1 MDASRDAK
9 KILIVEDEEDLVRLV
24 SYNLKREGYK
34 VLEAYDGTDVQRTVR
49 AGKPDLVL
57 LDLMLP
63 GVSGLELCRRLKA
76 DSSTKSIP
84 IIMLT
89 AKGEELD
96 KVLGLELGADDY
108 ITKPFGVNELM
119 ARIRAVLRRA
129 TPEEPAAE
137 NVLSVGDLTITKDA
151 CSVTKAGR
159 ALTLSATE
167 YRILLY
173 LAERRGRVFS
183 RDRLLDALWGNESHV
198 EPRTVDVHIRK
209 LRSQIE
215 DDPSAPRYLLTKR
228 GLGYLITDEEP

>member
-9 KILIVEDEEDLVRLV
+9 KILIVEDEEDLVRLI

-34 VLEAYDGTDVQRTVR
+34 VLEAYDGSGVQATAR
-49 AGKPDLVL
+49 AEKPDLIL
-57 LDLMLP
+57 IDLMLP
-63 GVSGLELCRRLKA
+63 GVGGLELCRRLKA
-76 DSSTKSIP
+76 DSATKTIP

-89 AKGEELD
+89 AKSEELD

-119 ARIRAVLRRA
+119 ARIRAVLRRSS
-129 TPEEPAAE
+129 PEEPAE
-137 NVLSVGDLTITKDA
+137 NTVSVGDLTITKDA

-159 ALTLSATE
+159 PIALSATE

-183 RDRLLDALWGNESHV
+183 RDRLLDALWGNESNV

-209 LRSQIE
+209 LRSLIE
-215 DDPSAPRYLLTKR
+215 DDPSAPRILITRR
-228 GLGYLITDEEP
+228 GLGYLISDEQQ